1 MPAAA
6 GASSEPAPVP
16 AADAGSAASAAA
28 VGPASDPASG
38 PRRGRPGYDQQTVL
52 NVAVDVFNRHGYEA
66 TSMGILAEN
75 LGITKS
81 AIYHHVPSKGDLLRL
96 ALDYAL
102 DGLEAVLDDPRAS
115 AGAADARLEFVLRG
129 TIEVLTERLP
139 FVTLLLRLRGNT
151 DVERSALA
159 RRREFDHRVAG
170 LVDAAR
176 REGSVRSD
184 IDPRTTTR
192 LLFGTINSIV
202 EWYKP
207 GGPLPAQKLAD
218 NIITMVFDGL
228 HTRRS

>member
-6 GASSEPAPVP
+6 PEPSASVP
-16 AADAGSAASAAA
+16 ATA
-28 VGPASDPASG
+28 G

-96 ALDYAL
+96 ALDHAL

-115 AGAADARLEFVLRG
+115 QGAADVRLEFVLRG
-129 TIEVLTERLP
+129 TIQVLTERLP

-151 DVERSALA
+151 DVERLALA
-159 RRREFDHRVAG
+159 RRREFDHRVAD

-176 REGSVRSD
+176 QEGSVRSD

-218 NIITMVFDGL
+218 NVITMVFDGL
-228 HTRRS
+228 HTRRD

>member
-1 MPAAA
+1 MPSTSSAAA
-6 GASSEPAPVP
+6 GA
-16 AADAGSAASAAA
+16 ASAA
-28 VGPASDPASG
+28 V
-38 PRRGRPGYDQQTVL
+38 RRGRPGYDQQSVL
-52 NVAVDVFNRHGYEA
+52 AIAVDVFNKHGYEA

-96 ALDYAL
+96 ALDNAL
-102 DGLEAVLDDPRAS
+102 DGLEAVLDDARAS
-115 AGAADARLEFVLRG
+115 SGAADAKLEFVLRG
-129 TIEVLTERLP
+129 TIQVLTERLP

-151 DVERSALA
+151 EIERDALA
-159 RRREFDHRVAG
+159 RRREFDHRVAT

-176 REGSVRSD
+176 SEGTLRSD

-207 GGPLPAQKLAD
+207 GGPISPEQLAD
-218 NIITMVFDGL
+218 DVISIMFDGL
-228 HTRRS
+228 HARS

>member
-1 MPAAA
+1 MP
-6 GASSEPAPVP
+6 SSPSSPP
-16 AADAGSAASAAA
+16 PPSSAATTAH
-28 VGPASDPASG
+28 GT
-38 PRRGRPGYDQQTVL
+38 RRGRPGYDQQTVL
-52 NVAVDVFNRHGYEA
+52 NIAVDVFNRHGYEA

-96 ALDYAL
+96 ALENAL
-102 DGLEAVLDDPRAS
+102 GGLEGVLDDPRAS
-115 AGAADARLEFVLRG
+115 TGPADARLEFVLRG

-151 DVERSALA
+151 EIERDALE
-159 RRREFDHRVAG
+159 RRRQFDRRVSE

-176 REGSVRSD
+176 AEGSLRSD

-207 GGPLPAQKLAD
+207 GGSLSGQKLAD
-218 NIITMVFDGL
+218 DIISMVFEGL
-228 HTRRS
+228 HDKR